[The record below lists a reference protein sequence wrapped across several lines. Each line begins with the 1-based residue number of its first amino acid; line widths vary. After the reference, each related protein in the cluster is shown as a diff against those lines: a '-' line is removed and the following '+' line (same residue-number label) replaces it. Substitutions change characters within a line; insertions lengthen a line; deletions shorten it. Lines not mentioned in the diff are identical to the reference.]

1 MNKLFNVN
9 FVFNIDEINFL
20 HNYSDEVCVLNSDM
34 SLSNFKTFQG
44 EDKRNSH
51 YIQVFIVAVVI

>member
-1 MNKLFNVN
+1 MNKRFNVN
-9 FVFNIDEINFL
+9 LVFNIDKTNFL

-34 SLSNFKTFQG
+34 SLLNFITFQG

-51 YIQVFIVAVVI
+51 YIQVFIVVFI